1 MDKAKLNTLLAD
13 IIAVVTVQ
21 KQDIAMLLESNRL
34 TAERLAVMEKNLTAL
49 EDEAARARKEMRDH
63 LIPHYVANDHIA
75 DNTDA
80 IDKLLWLLPKDQ
92 RGLAKSPTRK
102 NEVYDDTR

>member
-34 TAERLAVMEKNLTAL
+34 TAERLAVMEKNL
-49 EDEAARARKEMRDH
+49 DRKS
-63 LIPHYVANDHIA
+63 V
-75 DNTDA
+75 
-80 IDKLLWLLPKDQ
+80 
-92 RGLAKSPTRK
+92 
-102 NEVYDDTR
+102 V